1 MYTFTKYAF
10 GVMLVFAS
18 FISNAQ
24 TVVFTENFNA
34 TTTLP
39 SGWQSIDNDG
49 RTNDPTFVTQWGS
62 SIAGWAIDVY
72 NTGNNA
78 AFSTSWYSPVG
89 ASDDWLISPA
99 ITIPANASLSW
110 KAQSLD
116 PNTLDAY
123 EVRVATTNTVSGF
136 LATSPIYTNAAELGA
151 LTTRTSSLAAYSGQ
165 TVYIAFRNVSNDKF
179 VLVIDDVQV
188 LQLAGT
194 DTKID
199 SSSFP
204 SRYSSIPVSQ
214 RTPFNLSAR
223 VNNNGSGTV
232 NNVRVKTEIL
242 ELSNNNTIVF
252 NNTSTAVATL
262 AAGVT
267 TAMLTPTAAFTPA
280 DTGLFLVRYV
290 VLMNEPQGST
300 TSDTVSY
307 PVLVDDTL
315 YAKDYLLFTGQVT
328 GALSIGDDTAKTKIL
343 GQIFDVVKNA
353 TVLNAEFVLINPTP
367 GDTIRA
373 VLYSVAGNGAPSVKL
388 AQTALY
394 TITAAD
400 TVGPGVLLRLPF
412 TAPVPVTAGTRFYLG
427 VTESLLNGLTL
438 ATSPQIYTQNQAI
451 IFWQPAG
458 GWLPIDAQ
466 FKVAFVLRANLGK
479 SCHTLSVATT
489 NAVCG
494 QSTGSAT
501 VTPTPAGSYTYTW
514 SVSGSTGTITNQ
526 PSGAYQVTVSDGQGC
541 NVTATANI
549 NSTGGPTITNTAKVD
564 VNCFGQSTGTA
575 TVTATGNGL
584 SYKWSTT
591 PTQQTAAQA
600 TGLAAGQY
608 TVTVTDNQS
617 CITTTT
623 VTITQPATAVGGTA
637 TKVADVSCNGGNNGK
652 AVAVGSGGTAGY
664 TYKWSSNPQ
673 QNTDSLKN
681 VGNGNYTVTIT
692 DSKGCTNTLGVA
704 ITQPAS
710 AVAVTIVNKTDA
722 TGGQSNGTATASASG
737 GTPQYTFKWPNS
749 AVTSNSINGLAAGN
763 YTVTVTDS
771 KGCTATVTF
780 TIGGS
785 VGISDRNEI
794 FASLNV
800 FPIPTSSVLNIK
812 ADLKNTEAMTIE
824 MMDVA
829 GKVVYTTEAAAAN
842 NHIITIN
849 VNKFA
854 KGVYTVSLKTKSGNA
869 YQQVVVE

>member
-24 TVVFTENFNA
+24 TVVFTQDFNA
-34 TTTLP
+34 ATTLP
-39 SGWQSIDNDG
+39 VGWQSIDNDG
-49 RTNDPTFVTQWGS
+49 KTNDPTFVTNWGS

-72 NTGNNA
+72 STGNNA

-89 ASDDWLISPA
+89 ASDDWLITPQIS
-99 ITIPANASLSW
+99 IPANASLSW

-123 EVRVATTNTVSGF
+123 EVRVATTNTVVGF

-151 LTTRTSSLAAYSGQ
+151 LTTRTASLAAYSGQ
-165 TVYIAFRNVSNDKF
+165 NVYIAFRNVSNDKF

-194 DTKID
+194 DSKID

-204 SRYSSIPVSQ
+204 SRYSSVATSQ
-214 RTPFNLSAR
+214 RTPFTLSAR
-223 VNNNGSGTV
+223 VNNNGAGTV

-242 ELSNNNTIVF
+242 ELSNNNTLVF
-252 NNTSTAVATL
+252 NSTSNAVTSL
-262 AAGVT
+262 AAGAT
-267 TAMLTPTAAFTPA
+267 TAMLTPTGPFFTPA
-280 DTGLFLVRYV
+280 DTGLFLVRYI
-290 VLMNEPQGST
+290 VLMDETQGST
-300 TSDTVSY
+300 ASDTVSY

-315 YAKDYLLFTGQVT
+315 YAKDYLLFTGQIT

-353 TVLNAEFVLINPTP
+353 TVLNAEFVLVNPTP

-412 TAPVPVTAGTRFYLG
+412 TTPVAVTAGTRFYLG

-438 ATSPQIYTQNQAI
+438 ATSPAVYTQNQAI

-479 SCHTLSVATT
+479 SCHTLAVTTT
-489 NAVCG
+489 NATCG
-494 QSTGSAT
+494 QSNGSAT
-501 VTPTPAGSYTYTW
+501 VTATPAGSYTYTW
-514 SVSGSTGTITNQ
+514 SVTGSSNTISNQASGS
-526 PSGAYQVTVSDGQGC
+526 YQVTVSDGQGC

-549 NSTGGPTITNTAKVD
+549 NSTGGPSITNTTKTD
-564 VNCFGQSTGTA
+564 VNCFGQATGQA
-575 TVTATGNGL
+575 TVTATGN
-584 SYKWSTT
+584 SVTYKWSTN
-591 PTQQTAAQA
+591 PQQTSATA
-600 TGLAAGQY
+600 TGLTAGQY

-623 VTITQPATAVGGTA
+623 VTITQPNTAVGGTA
-637 TKVADVSCNGGNNGK
+637 TKVADVSCNGGTNGK
-652 AVAVGSGGTAGY
+652 AVAVGAGGTPGY
-664 TYKWSSNPQ
+664 TYKWSTTPQ
-673 QNTDSLKN
+673 QITDSLLN

-704 ITQPAS
+704 IAQPAS
-710 AVAVTIVNKTDA
+710 AVSANIVNKTDA
-722 TGGQSNGTATASASG
+722 TGGQSNGTATVSASG
-737 GTPQYTFKWPNS
+737 GTGPYTFKWSGS
-749 AVTSNSINGLAAGN
+749 ASTGSSVNNLATGSQ
-763 YTVTVTDS
+763 TVTVTDS
-771 KGCTATVTF
+771 KGCTATATF
-780 TIGGS
+780 TIGGG

-812 ADLKNTEAMTIE
+812 ADLKNTESMTIE

-842 NHIITIN
+842 NHIIAIN